1 MMSKKP
7 LNGSGGKMNEDPF
20 YDLFCYMASSA
31 RGLIDEPEEYG
42 PLRLIES
49 MERLIDILENEG
61 YIENEK
67 VYREIKE
74 EIEERKYSVMSD
86 MDEFTELLDDIVVE
100 LAKEAPEE

>member
-1 MMSKKP
+1 
-7 LNGSGGKMNEDPF
+7 
-20 YDLFCYMASSA
+20 MASSA

-49 MERLIDILENEG
+49 IERLVDILDEEEL
-61 YIENEK
+61 IENQ
-67 VYREIKE
+67 EIYLKIRE
-74 EIEERKYSVMSD
+74 EIEEKKYSVMSD

>member
-1 MMSKKP
+1 
-7 LNGSGGKMNEDPF
+7 MNEDPF

-49 MERLIDILENEG
+49 IERLVDILDEEEL
-61 YIENEK
+61 IENQ
-67 VYREIKE
+67 EIYLKIRE
-74 EIEERKYSVMSD
+74 EIEEKKYSVMSD